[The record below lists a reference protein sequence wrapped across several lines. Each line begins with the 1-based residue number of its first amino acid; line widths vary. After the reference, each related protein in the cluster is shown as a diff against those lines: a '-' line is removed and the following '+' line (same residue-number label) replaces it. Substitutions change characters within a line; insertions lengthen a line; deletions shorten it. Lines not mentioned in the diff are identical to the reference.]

1 MKYLQHFMAVFAM
14 SIILIAC
21 NNGSHNVKAQ
31 DHQFESATSD
41 TTTIGAFSAPQ
52 TATDKNDQNK
62 SEEKKQNNQPT
73 TNNTASDN
81 PDWNK
86 KIIKT
91 ADIQLQLDDYKKF
104 NGNIHSSLKTF
115 GAYIADEK
123 QTENDY
129 RIENSLTI
137 KVPVDQFDNLV
148 NSFAGDGIKITEK
161 NIASEDVTGEVVD
174 TKARMQAKMA
184 VRDKYI
190 QLLKQAKNMNEI
202 LQVQN
207 EINDIQE
214 EIEAANGR
222 VNYLQHASA
231 YSTINLNYFQYINGT
246 TSDNE
251 KPDFFTKLSRAF
263 STGTSVITSLIL
275 FCISIWPIILI
286 IIFTVVY
293 LKRSSLK
300 KPSKV
305 KAKSLKNL

>member
-1 MKYLQHFMAVFAM
+1 MKYFQLFMAVFAM
-14 SIILIAC
+14 SIIFIAC
-21 NNGSHNVKAQ
+21 NTQHPQQMRVQNDELETTTA
-31 DHQFESATSD
+31 D
-41 TTTIGAFSAPQ
+41 TTALGAFNTPQ
-52 TATDKNDQNK
+52 TSTEKNEQNK
-62 SEEKKQNNQPT
+62 AEDKKQINQTT
-73 TNNTASDN
+73 TNNIPPYN

-104 NGNIHSSLKTF
+104 NTNIRSSLKNF

-129 RIENSLTI
+129 RIENLLTI

-148 NSFAGDGIKITEK
+148 NSFAGNGIKITEK
-161 NIASEDVTGEVVD
+161 NISSEDVTGEVVD

-184 VRDKYI
+184 VRDKYL

-207 EINDIQE
+207 EINNIQE
-214 EIEAANGR
+214 DIEAANGR

-231 YSTINLNYFQYINGT
+231 YSTVNLNYFQYINGG
-246 TSDNE
+246 SADDE

-263 STGTSVITSLIL
+263 STGTSVITNLIL

-286 IIFTVVY
+286 IISTVVY
-293 LKRSSLK
+293 LKRSRLK
-300 KPSKV
+300 KPAKV
-305 KAKSLKNL
+305 

>member
-31 DHQFESATSD
+31 DDQLESATSD

-148 NSFAGDGIKITEK
+148 NSFAGDGIKLTEK

-184 VRDKYI
+184 VRDKYLE
-190 QLLKQAKNMNEI
+190 LLKQAKNMNEI

-207 EINDIQE
+207 EINYMQE
-214 EIEAANGR
+214 NIEAANSR
-222 VNYLQHASA
+222 VNYLQHAST
-231 YSTINLNYFQYINGT
+231 YSTINLSYYRYINGST
-246 TSDNE
+246 GDE
-251 KPDFFTKLSRAF
+251 ERPDFFTKLTRAF
-263 STGTSVITSLIL
+263 STGTSFIVNLVL
-275 FCISIWPIILI
+275 FIISIWPLI
-286 IIFTVVY
+286 IGGIVFWLY
-293 LKRSSLK
+293 LKKFRLK
-300 KPSKV
+300 KV
-305 KAKSLKNL
+305 